1 MIRKFTFLAALALGA
16 STATCAA
23 PISDQGQGQGGQTD
37 RAPVVNVVVTF
48 SGSTRVDGT
57 SAPTA
62 APSATSSASAEQK
75 ATNDIK
81 PNVEIPASAI
91 PTIGAA
97 GTIIP
102 PVVVPA
108 TPEPPR

>member
-1 MIRKFTFLAALALGA
+1 MKPLALVA
-16 STATCAA
+16 VIALSACAM
-23 PISDQGQGQGGQTD
+23 PVSDQGQGQGGQTD

-48 SGSTRVDGT
+48 SGSTKVDGT
-57 SAPTA
+57 SSPTA
-62 APSATSSASAEQK
+62 APSATSSAKSDQA
-75 ATNDIK
+75 ATNDVK

-97 GTIIP
+97 GTIVP

>member
-1 MIRKFTFLAALALGA
+1 MKPLALVA
-16 STATCAA
+16 VLALSACAA
-23 PISDQGQGQGGQTD
+23 PVADLGQGQGGQTD

-48 SGSTRVDGT
+48 SGSTKVDGT
-57 SAPTA
+57 SAPTE
-62 APSATSSASAEQK
+62 APSATSSAKSDQA
-75 ATNDIK
+75 ATNDVK

-97 GTIIP
+97 GTVVP